1 MGHQGRAVTLLVA
14 DCDSMEIELGLSAT
28 LAASLRDRIETRKFD
43 GMRSDIEFEGFDG
56 TTLRGWWYA
65 PPAPAAAI
73 AMAHGFSAVK
83 EMALDAYAERLCAA
97 GFGVLV
103 YDHRNFGASE
113 GEPRQEIDPWGQVWD
128 FRRALDWL
136 EGREDVDP
144 ERLGLWGSSFSG
156 GEAIIVAAC
165 DERVRA
171 VVANVP
177 LAGFPGVEYAD
188 TSAEFAAIRN
198 WVLANPNTADR
209 DQEAVVGPFAVVEEV
224 GNGLTP
230 YLPQPE
236 SAEWFLRVGARPG
249 STWQNQI
256 TLRNAFVGSP
266 HFDPGLCVA
275 HVAPTPL
282 LLVVAS
288 EDRVAAAD
296 VAFAAFA
303 RAGEPKRLAT
313 IAGHHF
319 VPYEGAGFEA
329 ASRAACDFFVSQL
342 A

>member
-1 MGHQGRAVTLLVA
+1 
-14 DCDSMEIELGLSAT
+14 MELDLGAT
-28 LAASLRDRIETRKFD
+28 ISVDLERSVEKRVLA

-65 PPAPAAAI
+65 PPEPSAAI

-83 EMALDAYAERLCAA
+83 EMALDAYAERFCAA

-103 YDHRNFGASE
+103 YDHRNLGASD

-136 EGREDVDP
+136 EGRADVDP

-177 LAGFPGVEYAD
+177 LAGFPGVEYGD
-188 TSAEFAAIRN
+188 TSAEFAAIRD
-198 WVLANPNTADR
+198 WVLAKPDPADR
-209 DQEAVVGPFAVVEEV
+209 DREGVVGPFAVVEEA
-224 GNGLTP
+224 GNDLVP
-230 YLPQPE
+230 YLPQAE
-236 SAEWFLRVGARPG
+236 SAEWFLRFGARPG
-249 STWQNQI
+249 STWQNKV
-256 TLRNAFVGSP
+256 TLRNVFAGSP
-266 HFDPGLCVA
+266 PFDPGLCIA

-288 EDRVAAAD
+288 EDRLAATE
-296 VAFAAFA
+296 VAFDAFA
-303 RAGEPKRLAT
+303 RAGEPKQLET

-329 ASRAACDFFVSQL
+329 ASRAACDFFVSRL